1 MKFCTHIL
9 IHRFYVD
16 IHGWIYLYPQV
27 PLSPVYMYYDSCII
41 LHGDKNLS
49 PSPTFPVVPV
59 PIHIP
64 SPLFLSTFPSPW
76 YNISLT
82 QLTNHQLVL
91 FSSRRMFTWH
101 LSFYTTSN
109 SASSQFTVLQSSPCL
124 NTTPIVKYK
133 INTAILAPVPTE
145 LLWIWSPTPEC
156 YCKVPITASNS
167 GQCGFLWSPI
177 PHAGSSLTW
186 RHVLRLK
193 CMASR
198 INLYSKL
205 VMWQ

>member
-1 MKFCTHIL
+1 MRFRISTHSKYSILIYNGPGNALQNCSGSQFGPARIHIPNDISIGSAVSAQLTVLSRLAVDMKFCTHIL

-41 LHGDKNLS
+41 MHGDKNLS

-64 SPLFLSTFPSPW
+64 PPLFLSTFPSPW

-91 FSSRRMFTWH
+91 FSSRRMFT
-101 LSFYTTSN
+101 
-109 SASSQFTVLQSSPCL
+109 
-124 NTTPIVKYK
+124 
-133 INTAILAPVPTE
+133 
-145 LLWIWSPTPEC
+145 
-156 YCKVPITASNS
+156 
-167 GQCGFLWSPI
+167 
-177 PHAGSSLTW
+177 
-186 RHVLRLK
+186 
-193 CMASR
+193 
-198 INLYSKL
+198 
-205 VMWQ
+205 